1 MRVLIIGASGQLGA
15 ALRQS
20 FADHS
25 LLTPSHTEL
34 DISQPT
40 AISQIRELAP
50 DAVLLPGAYTNVDG
64 CALDP
69 ERAFRENT
77 LGPKYVALA
86 CAARDIPLV
95 YVSTNEVFGG
105 NDPTPY
111 REYDQPAPINAYG
124 HSKWGG
130 EQAILQHA
138 PTAIIARV
146 AWLFGG
152 PRNFVRTIVRLGRER
167 GISNEPLRVVDD
179 EIGSPTYAPD
189 AALALRH
196 LLDLKIP
203 GIYHVVNSGQ
213 CSRYEL
219 ACEIV
224 RQASIATRIEP
235 IKSSEFSRPSTP
247 PPFSP
252 LHNGA
257 AASLGITLRP
267 WQDAVG
273 DFVQVIAQEPSA

>member
-77 LGPKYVALA
+77 LGPKYGALA

-130 EQAILQHA
+130 EQAVLQHA

-146 AWLFGG
+146 A
-152 PRNFVRTIVRLGRER
+152 
-167 GISNEPLRVVDD
+167 
-179 EIGSPTYAPD
+179 
-189 AALALRH
+189 
-196 LLDLKIP
+196 
-203 GIYHVVNSGQ
+203 
-213 CSRYEL
+213 
-219 ACEIV
+219 
-224 RQASIATRIEP
+224 
-235 IKSSEFSRPSTP
+235 
-247 PPFSP
+247 
-252 LHNGA
+252 
-257 AASLGITLRP
+257 
-267 WQDAVG
+267 
-273 DFVQVIAQEPSA
+273 